1 MTIEEMRDHLT
12 QIQNESF
19 QTKVLNSILTCYAE
33 IKAQENALVEMQKKI
48 NEIIIILSAETNNA
62 QEDTLVNEPT
72 PQVPEE
78 DK

>member
-48 NEIIIILSAETNNA
+48 NEIIIILSAEMTNA

>member
-48 NEIIIILSAETNNA
+48 NEIIIILSAETTNA

>member
-48 NEIIIILSAETNNA
+48 NEIISILNAKMTNV
-62 QEDTLVNEPT
+62 QEDTLVDEPE
-72 PQVPEE
+72 PRVPEE

>member
-33 IKAQENALVEMQKKI
+33 IKHKKMHQQKCKRKLMKLLVY
-48 NEIIIILSAETNNA
+48 
-62 QEDTLVNEPT
+62 
-72 PQVPEE
+72 
-78 DK
+78 

>member
-48 NEIIIILSAETNNA
+48 NEIIGILNAETTNA
-62 QEDTLVNEPT
+62 QEDALINEPV
-72 PQVPEE
+72 PQVFEE
-78 DK
+78 NK

>member
-48 NEIIIILSAETNNA
+48 NEIIGILNAETTNA
-62 QEDTLVNEPT
+62 QEDALINEPD
-72 PQVPEE
+72 PQVSEE

>member
-33 IKAQENALVEMQKKI
+33 IKTQENALIEMQKKI
-48 NEIIIILSAETNNA
+48 NKIIGILSAETANA

-72 PQVPEE
+72 PQVLEE

>member
-48 NEIIIILSAETNNA
+48 NEIIGILNKETTNA
-62 QEDTLVNEPT
+62 QEDTLINEPD
-72 PQVPEE
+72 PQVSEE